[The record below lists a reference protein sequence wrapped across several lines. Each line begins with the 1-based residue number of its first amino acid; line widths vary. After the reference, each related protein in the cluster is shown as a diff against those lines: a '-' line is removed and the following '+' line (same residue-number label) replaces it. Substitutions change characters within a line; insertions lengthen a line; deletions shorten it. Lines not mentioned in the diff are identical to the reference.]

1 MVRSVVLPTLSD
13 KAYVESTRTVLARL
27 LGYYI
32 ATDYEQS
39 LCFKQD
45 LISLP
50 KTYHDYINNPEE
62 MGKAVEL
69 DITNILRPYYEH
81 VEVET
86 AVRFDSANSK
96 ADIGLYA
103 TVIDDF
109 GVKVGLGKVV
119 DIDPTGLG
127 NIIDVNNFGEAR
139 RLIRR

>member
-1 MVRSVVLPTLSD
+1 MVRKVVIPTLSD

-32 ATDYEQS
+32 ATDYGQS
-39 LCFKQD
+39 MCFKD
-45 LISLP
+45 SIISLP
-50 KTYHDYINNPEE
+50 KTYHSHINNPEE
-62 MGKAVEL
+62 MGKAIEL
-69 DITNILRPYYEH
+69 DIKNLLVAYYEH

-86 AVRFDSANSK
+86 EVRYDSTNSK
-96 ADIGLYA
+96 ADIGLFA

-127 NIIDVNNFGEAR
+127 NIIDVNNFGEAK

>member
-1 MVRSVVLPTLSD
+1 MVRSVVIPTLSD
-13 KAYVESTRTVLARL
+13 KAYVESTRTVLARI

-32 ATDYEQS
+32 ATNYGQS
-39 LCFKQD
+39 MCFKRD
-45 LISLP
+45 LISLS
-50 KTYHDYINNPEE
+50 KTYHEYINNPEE

-69 DITNILRPYYEH
+69 DITNLLKAYYEH

-86 AVRFDSANSK
+86 VVRFDETNTK

-103 TVIDDF
+103 TVVDDF

-119 DIDPTGLG
+119 DVDPTGLG
-127 NIIDVNNFGEAR
+127 NIIDVNNFGEAK